1 MHLVPHVFS
10 RPRTDMTLLNICML
24 ESFQQM
30 IGWYPVAPVGVA
42 SAVQAYRQASL
53 SACLALH
60 AE

>member
-1 MHLVPHVFS
+1 
-10 RPRTDMTLLNICML
+10 MTLLNICML